1 MKSIV
6 LSSCSLLFLMATASD
21 ADIVAKRTIRAQAI
35 LTEDDLAI
43 RAGASSNAETE
54 TETELLE
61 FVGMETREVLY
72 AGRPISRSQ
81 LGEPAIVQRNEIVQM
96 IYLTGSVQIVTE
108 GRALGR
114 AALGETIRVMNLGSR
129 TTVSAQVEGPARV
142 RVGSM
147 EITE

>member
-1 MKSIV
+1 
-6 LSSCSLLFLMATASD
+6 MATTSN

-43 RAGASSNAETE
+43 RAGASSNA
-54 TETELLE
+54 ETELLE

-142 RVGSM
+142 RVRSM

>member
-1 MKSIV
+1 MKSMLV
-6 LSSCSLLFLMATASD
+6 SSCSLLFLMATASD

-43 RAGASSNAETE
+43 RAGASSNA
-54 TETELLE
+54 ETELLE

>member
-1 MKSIV
+1 
-6 LSSCSLLFLMATASD
+6 MATASD

-43 RAGASSNAETE
+43 RAGASSNA
-54 TETELLE
+54 ETELLE

>member
-1 MKSIV
+1 
-6 LSSCSLLFLMATASD
+6 MATTSN

-43 RAGASSNAETE
+43 RAGASSNA
-54 TETELLE
+54 ETELLE

-114 AALGETIRVMNLGSR
+114 AALGEPIRVMNLGSR

>member
-43 RAGASSNAETE
+43 RAGASSNA
-54 TETELLE
+54 ETELLE

>member
-1 MKSIV
+1 
-6 LSSCSLLFLMATASD
+6 MATTSN

-54 TETELLE
+54 LLE
-61 FVGMETREVLY
+61 FVRMETREVLY

>member
-1 MKSIV
+1 MKSIL
-6 LSSCSLLFLMATASD
+6 LSSCSLLFLMATTSN

-43 RAGASSNAETE
+43 RAGASSNA
-54 TETELLE
+54 ETELLE

>member
-1 MKSIV
+1 
-6 LSSCSLLFLMATASD
+6 MATASN

-43 RAGASSNAETE
+43 QAGASSNA
-54 TETELLE
+54 ETELLE

>member
-1 MKSIV
+1 MKSIL
-6 LSSCSLLFLMATASD
+6 LSSCSLLFLMATASN

-35 LTEDDLAI
+35 LTEDDLTI
-43 RAGASSNAETE
+43 RAGASSNA
-54 TETELLE
+54 ETELLE

>member
-1 MKSIV
+1 MKSIL
-6 LSSCSLLFLMATASD
+6 LSSCSLLFLMATASN

-43 RAGASSNAETE
+43 RAGASSNA
-54 TETELLE
+54 ETELLE

>member
-1 MKSIV
+1 M
-6 LSSCSLLFLMATASD
+6 MATASD

-43 RAGASSNAETE
+43 RAGASSNA
-54 TETELLE
+54 ETELLE

>member
-1 MKSIV
+1 MKS
-6 LSSCSLLFLMATASD
+6 LTLASCGLLLWAATAGN

-43 RAGASSNAETE
+43 RAGANSDAGAE
-54 TETELLE
+54 LSE

-72 AGRPISRSQ
+72 AGRPISRNQ
-81 LGEPAIVQRNEIVQM
+81 LGKPAIVQRNEIVQM

-114 AALGETIRVMNLGSR
+114 AALGETIRVMNLASR
-129 TTVSAQVEGPARV
+129 TTVSAQVDGPARV

-147 EITE
+147 EIME

>member
-54 TETELLE
+54 TELWD

>member
-1 MKSIV
+1 
-6 LSSCSLLFLMATASD
+6 MATASN

-43 RAGASSNAETE
+43 RAGASSNA
-54 TETELLE
+54 ETELLE

>member
-1 MKSIV
+1 MKSIL

-43 RAGASSNAETE
+43 RAGASSNA
-54 TETELLE
+54 ETELLE

>member
-1 MKSIV
+1 
-6 LSSCSLLFLMATASD
+6 MATASN

-43 RAGASSNAETE
+43 RAGASSNA
-54 TETELLE
+54 ETELLE

-129 TTVSAQVEGPARV
+129 TTVSAKVEGPARV

>member
-1 MKSIV
+1 
-6 LSSCSLLFLMATASD
+6 MATTSN

-43 RAGASSNAETE
+43 RAGASSNA
-54 TETELLE
+54 ETELLE

>member
-43 RAGASSNAETE
+43 RAGASSNAES
-54 TETELLE
+54 ELLE